1 MATAVVTGAA
11 GGIGRALAVRL
22 AGQGH
27 RVHLADLSPTGEL
40 AAELDGV
47 SHVVDVSAYDDV
59 ERLAREVPDVDV
71 LCLNAGIVGASMG
84 PPWEV
89 PPEEWQRV
97 LGVNLLGV
105 VYGLRAFVPRLIASG
120 RPASLLV
127 TGSLAGLVSFP
138 GGGAYAASKHA
149 LVAVVEQV
157 ALALAGTPVS
167 VTLLRSEEWQ
177 RVLGVNLLGVVYGL
191 RAFVPRLIA
200 SGRPASLLVTGSLA
214 GLVSFPGGGAYAASK
229 HALVAVVEQ
238 VALALAGTP
247 VSVTLL

>member
-105 VYGLRAFVPRLIASG
+105 VNGLRAFVPRLIASG

-167 VTLLRSEEWQ
+167 VTLLCPALVRSGMSAIGEEPDDVAATALEAVEEGRFLVVPAAWSPA
-177 RVLGVNLLGVVYGL
+177 VLTRGERLVSGEPPI
-191 RAFVPRLIA
+191 VPVPA
-200 SGRPASLLVTGSLA
+200 SGTS
-214 GLVSFPGGGAYAASK
+214 
-229 HALVAVVEQ
+229 
-238 VALALAGTP
+238 
-247 VSVTLL
+247 